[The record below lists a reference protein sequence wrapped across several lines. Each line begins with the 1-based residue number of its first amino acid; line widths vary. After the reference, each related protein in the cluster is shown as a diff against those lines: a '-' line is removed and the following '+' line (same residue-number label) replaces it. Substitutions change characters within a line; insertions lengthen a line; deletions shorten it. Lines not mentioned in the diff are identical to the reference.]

1 MEIDLEMKKMGK
13 DEENDEN
20 EEEKKRLSGLMYK
33 EKVTG
38 LVKLAEKTGCAQI
51 LAEIMQ
57 IDLMNLSV
65 PRQLRNMNFKD
76 VKPEKVYDV
85 DQVALICK
93 TEKLPFLHQI
103 VTSESK
109 E

>member
-1 MEIDLEMKKMGK
+1 MKATNAEE
-13 DEENDEN
+13 DEKENDE
-20 EEEKKRLSGLMYK
+20 ERQALTATLYK
-33 EKVTG
+33 EKVAG
-38 LVKLAEKTGCAQI
+38 LVKLAEKAGCAEM

-57 IDLMNLSV
+57 IDLYNLSV

-76 VKPEKVYDV
+76 VKPEKLYDV

-93 TEKLPFLHQI
+93 TEQLPFLRQI

-109 E
+109 L

>member
-1 MEIDLEMKKMGK
+1 
-13 DEENDEN
+13 
-20 EEEKKRLSGLMYK
+20 
-33 EKVTG
+33 
-38 LVKLAEKTGCAQI
+38 
-51 LAEIMQ
+51 MQ

-85 DQVALICK
+85 DQVALICT
-93 TEKLPFLHQI
+93 TEKLPFLRQI

-109 E
+109 EQKALLFNAFSYLDDE